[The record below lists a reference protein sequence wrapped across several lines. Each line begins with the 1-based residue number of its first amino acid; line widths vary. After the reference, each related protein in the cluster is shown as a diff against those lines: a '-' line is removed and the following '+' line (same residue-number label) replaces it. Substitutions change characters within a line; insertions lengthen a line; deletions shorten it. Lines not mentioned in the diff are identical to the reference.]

1 MVCVVKISIYTDD
14 LQKVIGVKD
23 NITINSEIVGHANHE
38 FYF

>member
-1 MVCVVKISIYTDD
+1 MKISIYSDD

-23 NITINSEIVGHANHE
+23 NIAINSEMFGHANHE